1 MFAPYFWFQKSYRV
15 TREHTYRPRM
25 SLKDTEG
32 VPEMRNTTKQMTT
45 LMRELRAH

>member
-1 MFAPYFWFQKSYRV
+1 
-15 TREHTYRPRM
+15 M

-32 VPEMRNTTKQMTT
+32 VPEMRHTTKQMTT